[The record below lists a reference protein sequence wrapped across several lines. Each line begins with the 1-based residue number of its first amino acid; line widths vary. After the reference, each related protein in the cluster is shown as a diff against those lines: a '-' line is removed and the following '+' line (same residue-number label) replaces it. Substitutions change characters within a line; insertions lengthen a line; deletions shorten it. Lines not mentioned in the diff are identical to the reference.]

1 LKLED
6 KHIVYFLGIGG
17 IGMSALARWFMHL
30 GKKVCGYDKTPTP
43 LTRKLEEEGA
53 GIHYDDDVAAIPKIV
68 LESSENTLIVLT
80 PAMPSTHKEFN
91 YLKDHG
97 FPILK
102 RSEVLGLITKDLY
115 SVAVAGTH
123 GKTTTSSMIAHILK
137 TAGKS
142 SLSLMGGILQ
152 GYESNLII
160 EGEPST
166 ETIAVLEA
174 DEYDRS
180 FLRLSPDISVVTSA
194 DADHLDIYG
203 AYDEMK
209 LTFKQFIHRTKPA
222 GHLFIN
228 ESLSSW
234 LINENAEVAT
244 HSYSLK
250 KGMNK
255 ASNVHV
261 SGSNF
266 KFDYE
271 GELKTIKDVT
281 LTIPGF
287 HNVENAVA
295 AIAVALQLG
304 INTDSIKQ
312 ALGSFKGVKRRFEYH
327 IKSDNQI
334 YIDDYAHHPTEISA
348 FLQSVRTM
356 YPGKKLTAI
365 FQPHLFSRTR
375 DFVDGFAESLDLADE
390 LIMMPIYPARELP
403 IEGITSKIILDKMQN
418 QNKKLVDDKEL
429 LDVVKSIDTEV
440 LLTIGA
446 GDIDRFVQPIKKLLE
461 QRR

>member
-30 GKKVCGYDKTPTP
+30 GKKVYGYDKTPTP

-80 PAMPSTHKEFN
+80 PAIPSTHKEFN
-91 YLKDHG
+91 YLKDQG

-203 AYDEMK
+203 AHDEMK
-209 LTFKQFIHRTKPA
+209 LTFKQFIHKTKPA

-228 ESLSSW
+228 ES
-234 LINENAEVAT
+234 
-244 HSYSLK
+244 
-250 KGMNK
+250 
-255 ASNVHV
+255 
-261 SGSNF
+261 
-266 KFDYE
+266 
-271 GELKTIKDVT
+271 
-281 LTIPGF
+281 
-287 HNVENAVA
+287 
-295 AIAVALQLG
+295 
-304 INTDSIKQ
+304 
-312 ALGSFKGVKRRFEYH
+312 
-327 IKSDNQI
+327 
-334 YIDDYAHHPTEISA
+334 TE
-348 FLQSVRTM
+348 F
-356 YPGKKLTAI
+356 
-365 FQPHLFSRTR
+365 
-375 DFVDGFAESLDLADE
+375 
-390 LIMMPIYPARELP
+390 
-403 IEGITSKIILDKMQN
+403 
-418 QNKKLVDDKEL
+418 LVD
-429 LDVVKSIDTEV
+429 
-440 LLTIGA
+440 
-446 GDIDRFVQPIKKLLE
+446 Q
-461 QRR
+461 